1 MADDLSVHA
10 SDLHSSWRTPM
21 HIRLR
26 AIVPL
31 VALALL
37 GACGDDD
44 PPSAPIVTAPAAPT
58 AVVASI
64 GNASVS
70 LAFTAPTSDGGTPIT
85 TYVATCT
92 ASDTSLT
99 GSATSSPVAVTGMAN
114 GTVYSCS
121 VAARNSVGLGVA
133 SESVTVTPAASE

>member
-1 MADDLSVHA
+1 
-10 SDLHSSWRTPM
+10 M

-26 AIVPL
+26 ALVPL
-31 VALALL
+31 VTLALL
-37 GACGDDD
+37 GACDDDD
-44 PPSAPIVTAPAAPT
+44 PPVAPIVTVPGAPT

-70 LAFTAPTSDGGTPIT
+70 LAFTAPTSDGGAPIT

-92 ASDTSLT
+92 ASGASLT
-99 GSATSSPVAVTGMAN
+99 GSATSSPIAVTGLTN
-114 GTVYSCS
+114 GTAYSCS
-121 VAARNSVGLGVA
+121 VAAGNSVGLGAA